1 MRGLDTKLAD
11 IDPSVFRLSTRK
23 ALKNLVD
30 WALLENVDFVTL
42 GGDNYDGDW
51 RDHQTG
57 LYFAQQM
64 ARLGAIPVVSITG
77 NHDAQSKITRTL
89 RLPPTFTDSAKS
101 RLKFIRLFLVCVL
114 LDKGLR
120 IKARLAIWR
129 EGIPIWMVPE
139 LKSGYCTLR

>member
-30 WALLENVDFVTL
+30 WALAENVDFVTL

-64 ARLGAIPVVSITG
+64 ARLGSIPVVSITG

-89 RLPPTFTDSAKS
+89 RLPPTFH
-101 RLKFIRLFLVCVL
+101 RLS
-114 LDKGLR
+114 
-120 IKARLAIWR
+120 
-129 EGIPIWMVPE
+129 EETPE
-139 LKSGYCTLR
+139 I